1 MVCHGIPRLA
11 VSAAAFQAETEA
23 IRQAYD
29 DAIQLEPL
37 EKWVGGF
44 PNLDIMLMPIPLWDT
59 GDMFFFNGFIW
70 FYGMQHWDM
79 DFMGCNMK

>member
-1 MVCHGIPRLA
+1 MIIQKHQILSMLCHGIPRLA

-59 GDMFFFNGFIW
+59 VDMCFFFNGFI
-70 FYGMQHWDM
+70 
-79 DFMGCNMK
+79 